1 MVITFNPSLANPE
14 RVSNVQIGD
23 FVPRAGIYT
32 KPGVVTEK
40 KENGDVVVDTDP
52 AKIEQYHR
60 YAITTGLTPED
71 KDKFNAIMDEVMH
84 MQSNDE
90 RLNSL
95 QDTIDKLK
103 NEPGNKKVTGALHN
117 EQAVLIRMS
126 RELPKVYQVSS
137 DKLHNPLQ
145 VS

>member
-1 MVITFNPSLANPE
+1 MAISFNPSLANPE
-14 RVSNVQIGD
+14 RENNVQIGD

-40 KENGDVVVDTDP
+40 KEGGDVVVDTDP
-52 AKIEQYHR
+52 AMIEKYHR

-71 KDKFNAIMDEVMH
+71 KDKFNAIMDSVVH

-95 QDTIDKLK
+95 QRTIDELK
-103 NEPGNKKVTGALHN
+103 NDPANKRVTEALHN

-126 RELPKVYQVSS
+126 RQLPKVYTVSAE
-137 DKLHNPLQ
+137 KLH
-145 VS
+145 S